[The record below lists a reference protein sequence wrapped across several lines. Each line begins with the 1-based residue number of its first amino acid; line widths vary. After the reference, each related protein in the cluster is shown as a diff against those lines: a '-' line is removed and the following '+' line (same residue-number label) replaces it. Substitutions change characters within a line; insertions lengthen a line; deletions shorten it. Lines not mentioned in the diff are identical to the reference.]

1 MPVSAK
7 DFHFGGHHA
16 QYKQRIGLIKTSPSR
31 RDKIRVLVLDS
42 GIAADAPIMITDRRN
57 LVNPNRVSSR
67 RDGHS
72 STSRDGAA

>member
-1 MPVSAK
+1 M
-7 DFHFGGHHA
+7 GHHA
-16 QYKQRIGLIKTSPSR
+16 EYKQRIGLIKTSPSH

-42 GIAADAPIMITDRRN
+42 GIAADAPIMITDHRN
-57 LVNPNRVSSR
+57 FVDLDPHRVSSR